1 MNCSLYIHIPYC
13 ISKCDYCDF
22 FSIGCGKACVPDDYV
37 DALCNEIKYK
47 IENYSITEWE
57 TVYIG
62 GGTPSLLSYSQLKKI
77 FDYIY
82 LTGQK
87 QISECT
93 IEVNPDDV
101 TRELIETY
109 NTLSITRLSC
119 GIQSLQNNVLKQVHR
134 RSSGEQV
141 INALNIINQYWK
153 GDFSVDLISGL
164 PEQTKDDFLQNLK
177 TLMNYKIHHIS
188 MYALTI
194 EEGTPLDNKINSGKI
209 HYDFDKADELWIEG
223 RNFLEKNGFNQYEV
237 SNFCKNDKFC
247 KHNLVY
253 WSLQNYIGCGCGA
266 TGTIYYTNKKS
277 IRITNIPELNKYISV
292 WNRDTHNDIEQ
303 TQQIEEIDTKT
314 EEFEF
319 LMMGL
324 RTLKG
329 INATEYKKRF
339 QIELSQNVIKLFEK
353 WEKEGK
359 AQISI
364 NSDKSVQ
371 YSLTKTGILYLNKFL
386 LEIM

>member
-77 FDYIY
+77 FSYIF
-82 LTGQK
+82 LTGQT

-101 TRELIETY
+101 TKELIETY
-109 NTLSITRLSC
+109 NTLSITRISC
-119 GIQSLQNNVLKQVHR
+119 GIQSLQNNVLKKVNR
-134 RSSGEQV
+134 RSSAKQV
-141 INALNIINQYWK
+141 YNALNIINQYWK
-153 GDFSVDLISGL
+153 EDFSVDLISGL
-164 PEQTKDDFLQNLK
+164 PEQTKDDFLQNLNI
-177 TLMNYKIHHIS
+177 LMKYKINHIS

-194 EEGTPLDNKINSGKI
+194 EEGTPLDKKI
-209 HYDFDKADELWIEG
+209 HSGNITYDYDKADELWLEG
-223 RNFLEKNGFNQYEV
+223 RNFLEKNGFKQYEV

-292 WNRDTHNDIEQ
+292 WNSDTHNDIEQ

-324 RTLKG
+324 RTIKG
-329 INATEYKKRF
+329 INSTEFKNRF
-339 QIELSQNVIKLFEK
+339 QVDLPQKVIRLFEK
-353 WEKEGK
+353 WKNTGRTL
-359 AQISI
+359 ISI
-364 NSDKSVQ
+364 NPDKSVQ

-386 LEIM
+386 IEIM